1 MQCIILCMALNDDEW
16 SFSFTL
22 KNSGNKYVSDEISN
36 LCESF
41 KFNTEE
47 NF

>member
-1 MQCIILCMALNDDEW
+1 MDGH
-16 SFSFTL
+16 FTFTL
-22 KNSGNKYVSDEISN
+22 INSGNKYVSDEISN
-36 LCESF
+36 LYESF